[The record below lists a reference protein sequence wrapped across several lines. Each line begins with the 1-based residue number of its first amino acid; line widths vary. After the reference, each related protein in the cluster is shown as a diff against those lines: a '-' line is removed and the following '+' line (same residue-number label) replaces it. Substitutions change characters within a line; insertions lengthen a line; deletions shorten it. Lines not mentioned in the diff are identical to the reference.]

1 MREMSEE
8 NKPERKIIILDSEE
22 CPPCEQIKQANKEK
36 IESGEIRV
44 LDVTSDEALE
54 LLEKAGAP
62 DKIKYP
68 AALVEDGKGVRICDI
83 YHSEDVT
90 LVACGNEI
98 IAIREPQE
106 EAKIT
111 PPPEAPPPSP
121 TP

>member
-1 MREMSEE
+1 MSEE
-8 NKPERKIIILDSEE
+8 NKPERKITILDSEE
-22 CPPCEQIKQANKEK
+22 CTPCEQIKQANKEK

-68 AALVEDGKGVRICDI
+68 AALVEDDKGVRVCDL
-83 YHSEDVT
+83 YHDDEAT

-98 IAIREPQE
+98 IVIREPPE
-106 EAKIT
+106 EEPAT
-111 PPPEAPPPSP
+111 QQPGEPPPPP
-121 TP
+121 TD

>member
-1 MREMSEE
+1 MLEE
-8 NKPERKIIILDSEE
+8 SKPQRKIHILDSEE

-68 AALVEDGKGVRICDI
+68 AALVEDDKGVRVCDI

-98 IAIREPQE
+98 IAIREPKE
-106 EAKIT
+106 EPPAT
-111 PPPEAPPPSP
+111 QPPEEPPPPP